1 MRTFERNRYA
11 TWEGMRYSST
21 MSSAP
26 EPPPSEDYGPS
37 NWGRWGPDDER
48 GTLNLIRP
56 DHILAAARLVRRGV
70 VVTLGAPLG
79 PDGPI
84 APTRDRT
91 WHTVKHRHGPLT
103 GVAEDVLTVNSHAGT
118 HIDALSHALMGR
130 RMYNGF
136 DVDEHVV
143 SAGITRNAITAVGA
157 IVARGVLLDL
167 AAHRGVDHLE
177 LGEVITPADLDECA
191 RHHGVEVGQGD
202 VCLVRT
208 GWYRIFQTDRARFDD
223 GEPGLSYRCA
233 EWFHR
238 LRLVAVGADTCAVDV
253 LPGEPGV
260 RPYGLHPRII
270 NQQGGYLIEYL
281 DLEALSAERTYEFLF
296 VASPLKITGAAGSPI
311 NPVAI
316 L

>member
-1 MRTFERNRYA
+1 
-11 TWEGMRYSST
+11 
-21 MSSAP
+21 MSRSP
-26 EPPPSEDYGPS
+26 EVPPAEEYGPS
-37 NWGRWGPDDER
+37 NWGRWGPDDQR
-48 GTLNLIRP
+48 GTLNLIGSG
-56 DHILAAARLVRRGV
+56 HVLAAARLVRRGM

-84 APTRDRT
+84 APQRDRT
-91 WHTVKHRHGPLT
+91 WHTVRYRHGPLT

-118 HIDALSHALMGR
+118 HIDALSHALLDR

-136 DVDEHVV
+136 EVSEHVA
-143 SAGITRNAITAVGA
+143 SAGITRNAITSVGA
-157 IVARGVLLDL
+157 IVARGVLLDV
-167 AAHRGVDHLE
+167 AGFRGVDHLG
-177 LGEVITPADLDECA
+177 LGEVIGPADLDDCA
-191 RHHGVEVGQGD
+191 RHHGVALGEGD

-208 GWYRIFQTDRARFDD
+208 GWYRIFESDRALFDE

-238 LRLVAVGADTCAVDV
+238 LGLVAIGADTCAVDV

-281 DLEALSAERTYEFLF
+281 DLEELAAERTYEFLF
-296 VASPLKITGAAGSPI
+296 VASPLRISGAAGSPV